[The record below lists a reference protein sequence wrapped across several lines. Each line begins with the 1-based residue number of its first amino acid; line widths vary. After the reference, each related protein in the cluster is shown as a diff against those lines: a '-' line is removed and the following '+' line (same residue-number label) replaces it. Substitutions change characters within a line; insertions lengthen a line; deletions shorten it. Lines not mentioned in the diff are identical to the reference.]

1 MNPRLEYLLFA
12 ILFLT
17 QGYLLY
23 KLEVI
28 RMILAA
34 LTSISAKLTAITELQ
49 SQEIKKL
56 KK

>member
-1 MNPRLEYLLFA
+1 MDIKLEYTLFA

-17 QGYLLY
+17 NAYILY

-28 RMILAA
+28 KMILGA
-34 LTSISAKLTAITELQ
+34 LTSISAKLTAISEVQ
-49 SQEIKKL
+49 SEDIKKL